1 MSKKAK
7 LLTGVLSVAAVL
19 LVAFAYYYVVLPPI
33 NIHAPGFWIFVI
45 VLAAVFT
52 GVVGLCSMTMTEYY
66 KEWAGRQWKQSKP
79 EFKSKKAERFFY
91 LCAVLTAA
99 LVVIFL
105 IGGLLSSE
113 IVNASAYQK
122 LLNVET
128 RSFTDDIHEVSYDQI
143 PVLDKDSATTIG
155 NRVMGTMVDMV
166 SQFEVSDMYTQ
177 INYQNK
183 PVRVTPLQYGSL
195 IKWFTN
201 HSDGIPAYIRIDM
214 TTQEAECVRLE
225 QKIRYSMS
233 DHFGRNIYRHLRFA
247 YPTYMFDDIS
257 FEIDESGTP
266 YWICPVKKY
275 NIGLFG
281 GVTIGRVVLCNA
293 VTGEMTDYAVED
305 VPQWVDRVYSADM
318 LISLY
323 DYHGTLK
330 HGYFNSVLSQKD
342 CLVTTDGYNYIALDD
357 DVWVYT
363 GITSVGQDKSNVG
376 FVLMNQRTMET
387 RYYVISGAEENSAM
401 SSAEG
406 KVQHLGYKA
415 TFPLLINVGGQP
427 TYFMALKDSSGLVK
441 SYAMLNIEKYQTVA
455 IGDSVNECE
464 KNYRQLMVDSGI
476 VDETAAETPKESR
489 QITGR
494 IEKMVQ
500 TVLDGNS
507 HFYILLEGQSRIF
520 DVPLSDNADIVRYNT
535 GDTVTFSYH
544 ENESLNEVMKVEAA
558 QQTVQ

>member
-1 MSKKAK
+1 MR
-7 LLTGVLSVAAVL
+7 AV
-19 LVAFAYYYVVLPPI
+19 
-33 NIHAPGFWIFVI
+33 H
-45 VLAAVFT
+45 
-52 GVVGLCSMTMTEYY
+52 
-66 KEWAGRQWKQSKP
+66 
-79 EFKSKKAERFFY
+79 
-91 LCAVLTAA
+91 
-99 LVVIFL
+99 
-105 IGGLLSSE
+105 
-113 IVNASAYQK
+113 
-122 LLNVET
+122 
-128 RSFTDDIHEVSYDQI
+128 
-143 PVLDKDSATTIG
+143 
-155 NRVMGTMVDMV
+155 
-166 SQFEVSDMYTQ
+166 
-177 INYQNK
+177 
-183 PVRVTPLQYGSL
+183 
-195 IKWFTN
+195 
-201 HSDGIPAYIRIDM
+201 
-214 TTQEAECVRLE
+214 
-225 QKIRYSMS
+225 
-233 DHFGRNIYRHLRFA
+233 
-247 YPTYMFDDIS
+247 
-257 FEIDESGTP
+257 
-266 YWICPVKKY
+266 
-275 NIGLFG
+275 
-281 GVTIGRVVLCNA
+281 LCNA
-293 VTGEMTDYAVED
+293 VPGEMTDYAVED

-455 IGDSVNECE
+455 IGDSV
-464 KNYRQLMVDSGI
+464 
-476 VDETAAETPKESR
+476 
-489 QITGR
+489 
-494 IEKMVQ
+494 
-500 TVLDGNS
+500 LDGNS

-544 ENESLNEVMKVEAA
+544 ENESLNEVTKVEAA